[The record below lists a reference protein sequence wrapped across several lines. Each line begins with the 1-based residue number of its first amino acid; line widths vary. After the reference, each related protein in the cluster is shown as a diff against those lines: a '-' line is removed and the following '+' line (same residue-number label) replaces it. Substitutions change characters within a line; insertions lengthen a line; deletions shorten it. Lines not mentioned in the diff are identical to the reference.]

1 MHLLPQTPPTG
12 DALLHTLRSLVLR
25 GRHTEADRAAG
36 ASRSRLAG
44 EQGTIFLAL
53 RAEIALGL
61 GRFAAALEWA
71 GEALKGIEPCPVL
84 RRSLEASRMRALIGL
99 SRFRDAQARIE
110 TIYAALDPDGS
121 ELSLFRGHVAL
132 HSGRLGAAAQLASE
146 AATRAVSSRQ
156 RAKFVEALLLKAR
169 VAREVGQTVDAR
181 TDLARAERASNGLRD
196 ASVLASVLSDRA
208 DLMAHTGEWKDAGRA
223 ASQSG
228 RIFAR
233 ALSPHEH
240 LSAGRRTGLLGLAQG
255 DPNEALPAI
264 ERAAEVA
271 RRGYGTIECRAE
283 IDLLLADAQ
292 LAGRDPEGALER
304 ATAAL
309 DFFRSAQNPG
319 GLARAHVRRALAAL
333 QAKNVVLAFREA
345 RIAASI
351 KGAGPVAEGLAAIA
365 LGQILLRRE
374 PGSASAAFGRALRN
388 DSLYPPLRAVAA
400 LGMALSN
407 GASPQSDEVQRNLA
421 RLEEFGDLRILAIVR
436 SELREL
442 PGFEAPPSSYPAVVA
457 LETSAGEE
465 DGEAREFL
473 PGLVGTSLPVRELG
487 ALVRRFAP
495 TDLPVSIYGETGVG
509 KENVARAIHELSPRA
524 PRKCVAVN
532 AASLSDE
539 LFESHLFGHVRGS
552 FTGAQ
557 ADRPGLVEEAR
568 GGTLFID
575 EVADLSPRSQI
586 SLLRFLQEG
595 TYRRVGENLE
605 RRADV
610 RMVVAANQPLEDL
623 VAAGRFRQDLLYRLQ
638 GVCLTVPPLR
648 DRGRDILRLA
658 RHFVARSSGGR
669 RRLTCAAEAELLAH
683 PWPGNVRELELEM
696 KRAVVLAD
704 AETIEWA
711 RPKIAAAG
719 ARRPDPA
726 AGSSAPVR
734 LQEAVLGFERTLL
747 KSVLAQCAERA
758 EAARLLG
765 ISRQAL
771 HQKIVRYGLR

>member
-1 MHLLPQTPPTG
+1 MHLFPQTSRTG
-12 DALLHTLRSLVLR
+12 DALLHTLSSLVTR

-36 ASRSRLAG
+36 GQRLRLGG
-44 EQGTIFLAL
+44 EQGTMFLAL

-61 GRFAAALEWA
+61 GRFAAALGWA
-71 GEALKGIEPCPVL
+71 GEALKGIEPCHVL
-84 RRSLEASRMRALIGL
+84 RRSIEASRIRALIGL
-99 SRFRDAQARIE
+99 GRFRDAQARIE
-110 TIYAALDPDGS
+110 TTYATLDPHGS
-121 ELSLFRGHVAL
+121 DLSLFRGHVAF
-132 HSGRLGAAAQLASE
+132 HSGRLGPAAQLAHE
-146 AATRAVSSRQ
+146 ASARAASSRQ
-156 RAKFVEALLLKAR
+156 RARFVEALLLKAR
-169 VAREVGQTVDAR
+169 VAREVGQTSSAR
-181 TDLARAERASNGLRD
+181 NDLARAEKASNGLRD
-196 ASVLASVLSDRA
+196 ASLLASVLSDRA
-208 DLMAHTGEWKDAGRA
+208 DLMAHSGEWKDAGRA

-228 RIFAR
+228 RLFAR
-233 ALSPHEH
+233 AFSPHEH

-255 DPNEALPAI
+255 DPHEALPAI
-264 ERAAEVA
+264 ERAAEMA
-271 RRGYGTIECRAE
+271 RRGYGTHECRAE

-309 DFFRSAQNPG
+309 DFFRSAQSPG

-333 QAKNVVLAFREA
+333 QAKDVALAFREA

-351 KGAGPVAEGLAAIA
+351 KGTGPVAEGLADIA
-365 LGQILLRRE
+365 LGQIFLRKE
-374 PGSASAAFGRALRN
+374 PSSAAAPFDRAIRN

-400 LGMALSN
+400 LGMALSS
-407 GASPQSDEVQRNLA
+407 GASPHSDEVQRNLA
-421 RLEEFGDLRILAIVR
+421 RLEEFGDRRILAIVR

-442 PGFEAPPSSYPAVVA
+442 LGLEVPSSFAPVA
-457 LETSAGEE
+457 LQTSMEKDDEE
-465 DGEAREFL
+465 AEEFL
-473 PGLVGTSLPVRELG
+473 PGLVGTSRPVRELS

-509 KENVARAIHELSPRA
+509 KENVALAIHELSPRA
-524 PRKCVAVN
+524 PKKCVAVN

-539 LFESHLFGHVRGS
+539 LFESQLFGHVRGS

-557 ADRPGLVEEAR
+557 TDRPGLVEEAR

-575 EVADLSPRSQI
+575 EVADLSFRSQI

-595 TYRRVGENLE
+595 TYRRVGENQE

-610 RMVVAANQPLEDL
+610 RIVVAANQRLEDL

-638 GVCLTVPPLR
+638 GVCLTIPPLR
-648 DRGRDILRLA
+648 DRGRDIVRLA
-658 RHFVARSSGGR
+658 RHFVARSGGR
-669 RRLTCAAEAELLAH
+669 GRRLSGASEAELLAH
-683 PWPGNVRELELEM
+683 AWPGNVRELELEM

-704 AETIEWA
+704 AETIEWT
-711 RPKIAAAG
+711 RPKTAAAG
-719 ARRPDPA
+719 VKHPGPVVVPT
-726 AGSSAPVR
+726 APVR
-734 LQEAVLGFERTLL
+734 LQEAVLGFERSLL
-747 KSVLAQCAERA
+747 KSVLTQCVERA

>member
-1 MHLLPQTPPTG
+1 MHLFPQTSQTG
-12 DALLHTLRSLVLR
+12 DALLHNLRSLLAR
-25 GRHTEADRAAG
+25 GRHAEADRAAG
-36 ASRSRLAG
+36 GQRLRLG
-44 EQGTIFLAL
+44 SEQGTLFFAL

-61 GRFAAALEWA
+61 GRFAAALGWA
-71 GEALKGIEPCPVL
+71 GEALKGIEPCHVL
-84 RRSLEASRMRALIGL
+84 RRSIEASRIRALIGL
-99 SRFRDAQARIE
+99 GRFRDAQARIE
-110 TIYAALDPDGS
+110 TTYAALDPGGS
-121 ELSLFRGHVAL
+121 DLSLFRGHVAF
-132 HSGRLGAAAQLASE
+132 HSGCLGPAAQLASE
-146 AATRAVSSRQ
+146 ASTRAVSSRQ

-169 VAREVGQTVDAR
+169 VAREVGQTLDAR
-181 TDLARAERASNGLRD
+181 ADLARAEKASNGLRD
-196 ASVLASVLSDRA
+196 ASILASVLSDRA
-208 DLMAHTGEWKDAGRA
+208 DLMAHSGEWKDGGRA

-228 RIFAR
+228 RLFAR
-233 ALSPHEH
+233 AFSPHEH

-271 RRGYGTIECRAE
+271 RRGYGTNDCRAE

-292 LAGRDPEGALER
+292 LARCDSEGALER

-333 QAKNVVLAFREA
+333 QAKNVALSFREA

-351 KGAGPVAEGLAAIA
+351 KGAGPVAEGLADLA
-365 LGQILLRRE
+365 LGQILLRKE
-374 PGSASAAFGRALRN
+374 PGSAAAPFGRAIRN
-388 DSLYPPLRAVAA
+388 DSLYPPLRTVAA
-400 LGMALSN
+400 LGLAISS
-407 GASPQSDEVQRNLA
+407 GASPHSDEVQSNLA
-421 RLEEFGDLRILAIVR
+421 RLEEFGDRRILAIVR

-442 PGFEAPPSSYPAVVA
+442 LGLAAPSSSLAAPVS
-457 LETSAGEE
+457 LKNSMR
-465 DGEAREFL
+465 DDDDEAQEFL
-473 PGLVGTSLPVRELG
+473 PGLVGTSRPVRELS

-495 TDLPVSIYGETGVG
+495 SDLPVSIYGETGVG
-509 KENVARAIHELSPRA
+509 KENVARAIHGLSPRA
-524 PRKCVAVN
+524 AKRCVAVN

-557 ADRPGLVEEAR
+557 TDRPGLVEEAR

-575 EVADLSPRSQI
+575 EVADLSVRSQI

-595 TYRRVGENLE
+595 TYRRVGENQE

-610 RMVVAANQPLEDL
+610 RIVVAANQPLEDL

-638 GVCLTVPPLR
+638 GVCLTIPPLR
-648 DRGRDILRLA
+648 DRGRDIVRLA
-658 RHFVARSSGGR
+658 RHFVARSSGGG
-669 RRLTCAAEAELLAH
+669 RRLSVAAETELLAH
-683 PWPGNVRELELEM
+683 AWPGNVRELELEM
-696 KRAVVLAD
+696 RRAVVLAD
-704 AETIEWA
+704 AVTIEWT
-711 RPKIAAAG
+711 RPRTAAVA

-726 AGSSAPVR
+726 TASGPPVR

>member
-1 MHLLPQTPPTG
+1 MHLFPQTSQTG
-12 DALLHTLRSLVLR
+12 DALLHTLRSLLAR
-25 GRHTEADRAAG
+25 GRHTEADRAAWG
-36 ASRSRLAG
+36 QRLRLGG
-44 EQGTIFLAL
+44 EQGTLFFAL

-61 GRFAAALEWA
+61 GRFAAALGWA
-71 GEALKGIEPCPVL
+71 GEALKGIEPCHVL
-84 RRSLEASRMRALIGL
+84 RRSIEASRIRALIGL
-99 SRFRDAQARIE
+99 GRFRAAQAWIE
-110 TIYAALDPDGS
+110 TTYAALDPDGS
-121 ELSLFRGHVAL
+121 DLSLFRGHVAL
-132 HSGRLGAAAQLASE
+132 HSGCLGPAAQLASE
-146 AATRAVSSRQ
+146 ASTRAVSSRH

-169 VAREVGQTVDAR
+169 VAREVGQTSSAR
-181 TDLARAERASNGLRD
+181 NDLARAEKASNGLRD
-196 ASVLASVLSDRA
+196 ASILAAVLSDRA
-208 DLMAHTGEWKDAGRA
+208 DLMAHSGEWKDADRA

-228 RIFAR
+228 RLFAR
-233 ALSPHEH
+233 AFSPHEH
-240 LSAGRRTGLLGLAQG
+240 LSAGRRSGLLGLAQG
-255 DPNEALPAI
+255 DPHEALPAI
-264 ERAAEVA
+264 ERAAEMA
-271 RRGYGTIECRAE
+271 RRGYGTNECRAE

-292 LAGRDPEGALER
+292 LAGRDSEGALER

-333 QAKNVVLAFREA
+333 QAKNVALAFREA

-351 KGAGPVAEGLAAIA
+351 RGAGPVAEGLADMA
-365 LGQILLRRE
+365 LGQILLRKE
-374 PGSASAAFGRALRN
+374 PSSAAAPFGRAIRN
-388 DSLYPPLRAVAA
+388 DSLYPPLRTVAA
-400 LGMALSN
+400 LGMALSS
-407 GASPQSDEVQRNLA
+407 GASPHSDEVQRNLA
-421 RLEEFGDLRILAIVR
+421 RLEEFGDRRILAIVR
-436 SELREL
+436 SELREHL
-442 PGFEAPPSSYPAVVA
+442 GLDAPSSFAPVA
-457 LETSAGEE
+457 FETSMRNDDEE
-465 DGEAREFL
+465 AEEFL
-473 PGLVGTSLPVRELG
+473 PGLVGTSRPVRELS

-524 PRKCVAVN
+524 PKKCVAVN

-575 EVADLSPRSQI
+575 EVADLSFRSQI

-595 TYRRVGENLE
+595 TYRRVGENQE

-610 RMVVAANQPLEDL
+610 RIVVAANQPLEAL
-623 VAAGRFRQDLLYRLQ
+623 VTAGRFRQDLLYRLQ
-638 GVCLTVPPLR
+638 GVCLTIPPLR
-648 DRGRDILRLA
+648 DRGRDIVRLA
-658 RHFVARSSGGR
+658 RHFVARSSGGG
-669 RRLTCAAEAELLAH
+669 RRLSGASEAQLLAH
-683 PWPGNVRELELEM
+683 AWPGNVRELELEM

-704 AETIEWA
+704 EETIEWT
-711 RPKIAAAG
+711 RPKTAAAG
-719 ARRPDPA
+719 VKHPGPVVVSA
-726 AGSSAPVR
+726 APVR